1 MPIIRIQSTS
11 ESVPPKSFEYFKI
24 SCFALTLFF
33 VVTTAPCLR
42 PICLPFLR
50 AVSIPSFVRWCKSET
65 SFSDC
70 SKAFFGFY
78 KRKSKCLILFS
89 FRSTSKKLP
98 TEKEK
103 TLFAARFWY
112 PAKLTLTHAVFQTP
126 KRSIKQR
133 TVRNHQTVLFL
144 DFAFY
149 RKGYTNWGYNYFFSL
164 ILDKKIAS
172 KANCSFTCLRKAF
185 FLFFAKLKLDL
196 PFCFV
201 NNQTGIKNIDYVL
214 FLKPF
219 IKLV

>member
-89 FRSTSKKLP
+89 FRSTIQKNYQQKKKKFACRRFLPFHCFFTHWNYLLKNAPTDYRNSKKSASNRRFLLP
-98 TEKEK
+98 
-103 TLFAARFWY
+103 
-112 PAKLTLTHAVFQTP
+112 KL
-126 KRSIKQR
+126 
-133 TVRNHQTVLFL
+133 
-144 DFAFY
+144 
-149 RKGYTNWGYNYFFSL
+149 YTDSRIYFYFFPCWYRNGYL
-164 ILDKKIAS
+164 ILTTRFRGLPPNKNQAS
-172 KANCSFTCLRKAF
+172 PD
-185 FLFFAKLKLDL
+185 FLLDNRQWA
-196 PFCFV
+196 V
-201 NNQTGIKNIDYVL
+201 YT
-214 FLKPF
+214 
-219 IKLV
+219 